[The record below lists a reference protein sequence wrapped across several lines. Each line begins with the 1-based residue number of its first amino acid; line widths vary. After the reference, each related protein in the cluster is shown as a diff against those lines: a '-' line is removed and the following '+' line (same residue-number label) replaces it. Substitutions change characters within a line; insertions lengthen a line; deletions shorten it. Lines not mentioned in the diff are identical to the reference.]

1 MRDETCQEMLVANS
15 GGCQVM

>member
-1 MRDETCQEMLVANS
+1 MKDETCQEMLVANS